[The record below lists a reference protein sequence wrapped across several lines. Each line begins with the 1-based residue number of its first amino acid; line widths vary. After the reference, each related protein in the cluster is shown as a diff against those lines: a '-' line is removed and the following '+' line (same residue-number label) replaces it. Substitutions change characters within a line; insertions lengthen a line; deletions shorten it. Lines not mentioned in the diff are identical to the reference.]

1 MIITE
6 AAETAVAA
14 GPGALAPDGW
24 IALEYNDRPYSD
36 RGWCSFEGSVSVELI
51 ARLGVYPKMDALLNS
66 LPPKLLGL
74 SADERAVEP
83 VAWDRLDESG
93 GRHVEHAVRC
103 IEDATFTGKG
113 DKPKVVALYKDYV
126 SRTVGALARTLALA
140 ASIGDADLAAD
151 GTRASAGTSG
161 SGSGGGSS
169 SSMPM
174 LPVPPAASLRLEAAQ
189 LLEVTPIPH
198 SRRNGGDGGVLVAKV
213 GTCGHGAEGV
223 LGGAHG
229 TLA

>member
-1 MIITE
+1 MPLPEGTQRAAALATALRASWLSVLIPLALISRVCCDPSLLVPLTE

-24 IALEYNDRPYSD
+24 IAHEYNERPYRD

-74 SADERAVEP
+74 SAECAVEP

-140 ASIGDADLAAD
+140 SIGDTDSAAD
-151 GTRASAGTSG
+151 GTRVSERRRASRQ
-161 SGSGGGSS
+161 
-169 SSMPM
+169 PDEHWQR
-174 LPVPPAASLRLEAAQ
+174 SL
-189 LLEVTPIPH
+189 
-198 SRRNGGDGGVLVAKV
+198 
-213 GTCGHGAEGV
+213 
-223 LGGAHG
+223 
-229 TLA
+229 